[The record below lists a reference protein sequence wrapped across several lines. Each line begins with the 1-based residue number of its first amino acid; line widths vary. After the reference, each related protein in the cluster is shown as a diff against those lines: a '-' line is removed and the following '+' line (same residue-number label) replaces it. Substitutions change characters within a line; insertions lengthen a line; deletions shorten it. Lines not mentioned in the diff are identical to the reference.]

1 MAILDHSTVYTAVV
15 APDATRGS
23 TADAAVIRDTPAVLT
38 NCCTAVLV
46 NSTACCMH
54 EFMCM

>member
-23 TADAAVIRDTPAVLT
+23 TADTAVIRDTPAAFT
-38 NCCTAVLV
+38 NCCTAVLF
-46 NSTACCMH
+46 SSIA
-54 EFMCM
+54 